1 MPSPPS
7 PPLLTPFVAVSSPLN
22 HPRKPS
28 SFSPLRFASSRAEPL
43 LPLPRLVAAVA
54 MAAAS
59 AKLVA
64 ELPLLAFLDPD

>member
-1 MPSPPS
+1 
-7 PPLLTPFVAVSSPLN
+7 
-22 HPRKPS
+22 
-28 SFSPLRFASSRAEPL
+28 
-43 LPLPRLVAAVA
+43 LPRHVAAVA